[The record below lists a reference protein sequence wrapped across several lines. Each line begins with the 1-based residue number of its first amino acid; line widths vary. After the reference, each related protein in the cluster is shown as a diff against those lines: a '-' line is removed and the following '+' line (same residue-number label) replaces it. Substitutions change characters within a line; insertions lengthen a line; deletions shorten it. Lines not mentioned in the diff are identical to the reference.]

1 MYYRMT
7 KHKDTSKIYGQA
19 GDDWFSIL
27 ADGEMWIDLKC
38 MLEMETIGLVMDW
51 RWWVPHSG

>member
-1 MYYRMT
+1 MT